1 MELYPEVEAL
11 VTNYPDLKPVARDVQ
26 QACDL
31 LIQSFHGGGKLLACG
46 NGGSA
51 ADCEHLVG
59 ELMKGYLL
67 PRPLPKAKQEALLGT
82 FPDGAYLA
90 SHLQAALPAI

>member
-1 MELYPEVEAL
+1 MTKYPEVETMIA
-11 VTNYPDLKPVARDVQ
+11 NYPDLAPIAVQ
-26 QACDL
+26 VESACEL
-31 LIQSFHGGGKLLACG
+31 LVDCYQGGGKVLVCG

-67 PRPLPKAKQEALLGT
+67 ARPLPAARRAALVAAS
-82 FPDGAYLA
+82 PADGAYLA
-90 SHLQAALPAI
+90 DHLQGALP